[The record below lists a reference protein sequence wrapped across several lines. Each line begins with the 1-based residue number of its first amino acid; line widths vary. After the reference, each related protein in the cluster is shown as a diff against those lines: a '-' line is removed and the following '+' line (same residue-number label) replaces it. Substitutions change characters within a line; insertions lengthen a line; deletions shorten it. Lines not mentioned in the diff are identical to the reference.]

1 MTDRPFKYSHTF
13 TEQRTFIPL
22 SKWRFTYRQLLSPQH
37 GDGDITPFQALTTS
51 MGSSLGTGSI
61 VGVAMAI
68 AAGGPG
74 AVFWMIMTLL
84 ASSIVKYA
92 EGFLSTK
99 YRTTNTL
106 GEKNGWTYA
115 LHRTRFKRKAWWQ
128 LALAC

>member
-92 EGFLSTK
+92 EGFYLPSIAQLIHWAKKTGGPMH
-99 YRTTNTL
+99 YIEQGL
-106 GEKNGWTYA
+106 
-115 LHRTRFKRKAWWQ
+115 KRKAWWQ